1 MLKNKIALVTGAS
14 KGIGKAIAVEFAGNG
29 ADVIINY
36 NSDKSGAMQAENE
49 VKKFGKRALVAK
61 ADVSKYDEVSSMI
74 ESIKKEFGRI
84 DILVNNAGITMD
96 RTLKNM
102 TEEEWNS
109 VINVNL
115 KGVFNVTKQAL
126 PLIPENGRI
135 ISISSIAGITGN
147 FGQANYSAS
156 KAGIIGFTKSLAKEL
171 GRHKITVNAIAPG
184 FIENGMTDRIPFIR
198 KKIIMSIIPL
208 CRAGT
213 SGEVADCA
221 VFLASEKS
229 AYITGEVINVNG
241 GIGF

>member
-1 MLKNKIALVTGAS
+1 MLANKIALVTGAS
-14 KGIGKAIAVEFAGNG
+14 RGIGKAIAVEFARNG
-29 ADVIINY
+29 ANVAVNY
-36 NSDKSGAMQAENE
+36 NSGENA
-49 VKKFGKRALVAK
+49 ALDAANEIQKLGRRSIILK
-61 ADVSKYDEVSSMI
+61 ADVSKYDEVSLMI

-84 DILVNNAGITMD
+84 DILINNAGIAMD

-115 KGVFNVTKQAL
+115 NGVFNVTKQAL

-171 GRHKITVNAIAPG
+171 GKSNITVNVIAPG
-184 FIENGMTDRIPFIR
+184 LIKSQMTGKMPPIR
-198 KKIIMSIIPL
+198 KNALLSMIPL
-208 CRAGT
+208 GREGLCE
-213 SGEVADCA
+213 EVAYCA
-221 VFLASEKS
+221 LFLASERA
-229 AYITGEVINVNG
+229 AYITGEVLNVNG
-241 GIGF
+241 GMGI

>member
-14 KGIGKAIAVEFAGNG
+14 KGIGKAIAVEFARNS
-29 ADVIINY
+29 ADIIINY
-36 NSDKSGAMQAENE
+36 NSDKSGAMQAESE
-49 VKKFGKRALVAK
+49 IKKFGKRALVAK
-61 ADVSKYDEVSSMI
+61 ADVSKYSEVTSMI

-102 TEEEWNS
+102 TEEEWNK

-115 KGVFNVTKQAL
+115 NSLYNVTKQAI

-135 ISISSIAGITGN
+135 INISSIAGITGN

-184 FIENGMTDRIPFIR
+184 FIESEMTEKIPFIR

-208 CRAGT
+208 GRAGT
-213 SGEVADCA
+213 NDEVANCA

>member
-49 VKKFGKRALVAK
+49 VKKFGKRALIAK
-61 ADVSKYDEVSSMI
+61 ADVSKYDEVTSMI

-102 TEEEWNS
+102 TEEEWNK

-115 KGVFNVTKQAL
+115 NSLYNVTKQAI

-135 ISISSIAGITGN
+135 INISSIAGITGN
-147 FGQANYSAS
+147 FGQTNYSAS

-171 GRHKITVNAIAPG
+171 GRNKRSEEH
-184 FIENGMTDRIPFIR
+184 
-198 KKIIMSIIPL
+198 
-208 CRAGT
+208 T
-213 SGEVADCA
+213 SK
-221 VFLASEKS
+221 L
-229 AYITGEVINVNG
+229 
-241 GIGF
+241 